1 MLRII
6 YTKPSVLRQLPEA
19 FVLIVR
25 LLFHNNSSKQKG
37 VISMQAYLVCYYRVG
52 TNVFQVKLPYNEV
65 EDKLLDISPSVL
77 SAVVGAIA
85 KSILEEML
93 IFALDDYATKPEL
106 EEIAIVVEKD
116 GRRVFEK
123 TLWLRDPV
131 QTLKQIIQ
139 ELD

>member
-1 MLRII
+1 
-6 YTKPSVLRQLPEA
+6 
-19 FVLIVR
+19 
-25 LLFHNNSSKQKG
+25 
-37 VISMQAYLVCYYRVG
+37 MQAYLVCCYRVG

-65 EDKLLDISPSVL
+65 EDKLHGVSPL
-77 SAVVGAIA
+77 AVVGAIA
-85 KSILEEML
+85 KSILEDML
-93 IFALDDYATKPEL
+93 VFALDDYATKYATKPEL

-131 QTLKQIIQ
+131 KTLKQIIQ

>member
-1 MLRII
+1 
-6 YTKPSVLRQLPEA
+6 
-19 FVLIVR
+19 
-25 LLFHNNSSKQKG
+25 
-37 VISMQAYLVCYYRVG
+37 MQAYLVCYYRVG

-65 EDKLLDISPSVL
+65 EDKLHGISPL
-77 SAVVGAIA
+77 AVVGAIA

-93 IFALDDYATKPEL
+93 VFALDDYATKPEL

-131 QTLKQIIQ
+131 NYPRLKSRACKSPG
-139 ELD
+139 

>member
-1 MLRII
+1 
-6 YTKPSVLRQLPEA
+6 
-19 FVLIVR
+19 
-25 LLFHNNSSKQKG
+25 
-37 VISMQAYLVCYYRVG
+37 MQAYLVCYYRVG

-65 EDKLLDISPSVL
+65 EDKLHGISPL
-77 SAVVGAIA
+77 AVVGAIA

-93 IFALDDYATKPEL
+93 VFALDDYATKPEL

>member
-1 MLRII
+1 
-6 YTKPSVLRQLPEA
+6 
-19 FVLIVR
+19 
-25 LLFHNNSSKQKG
+25 
-37 VISMQAYLVCYYRVG
+37 MQAYLVCYYRVG

-65 EDKLLDISPSVL
+65 EDKLHGISPL
-77 SAVVGAIA
+77 AVVGAIA

-93 IFALDDYATKPEL
+93 VFALDDYATKPEL

-131 QTLKQIIQ
+131 KTLKQIIQ

>member
-1 MLRII
+1 
-6 YTKPSVLRQLPEA
+6 
-19 FVLIVR
+19 
-25 LLFHNNSSKQKG
+25 
-37 VISMQAYLVCYYRVG
+37 MQAYLVCYYRVG

-65 EDKLLDISPSVL
+65 EDKLHGVSPL
-77 SAVVGAIA
+77 AVVGAIA

-93 IFALDDYATKPEL
+93 VFALDDYATKPEL

-131 QTLKQIIQ
+131 KTLKQIIQ